1 MIPIATQ
8 ITDHIA
14 DRLRQITEANGYPLT
29 LAAVEV
35 GQFYEDLAQGAAL
48 PVATLVAA
56 SAGDAVTPQGVSLSG
71 RRARAYQVEVVIDFD
86 QHAGTARHALLDL
99 VEWSIAQA
107 LRAMPPPQLRGVLQS
122 VVLGDVEFNYPAPGH
137 SIAIVQAQLSAS
149 FVEQYPQP

>member
-1 MIPIATQ
+1 MTPIATQ
-8 ITDHIA
+8 ITDHLA

-56 SAGDAVTPQGVSLSG
+56 SAGDALTPQGVTLSG

-86 QHAGTARHALLDL
+86 QHAAAARHALLDL
-99 VEWSIAQA
+99 VEWSIARA
-107 LRAMPPPQLRGVLQS
+107 LRGPPPSSLRGVLQS

-137 SIAIVQAQLSAS
+137 SIAIVQAQLAAS